1 MKRNWPA
8 LGFLMLTGCV
18 SLPHWWDAEPT
29 TQVTNHPLV
38 DQQAKVVQRAK
49 IDGRK
54 ASPEI
59 AQRVDKAGQKLVDSN
74 PQLGRPLFATIG
86 APEPEIFHVNADML
100 YITEGLVKMCPTEVE
115 LSAVLATELGKM
127 VSERE
132 AKVPQDLR
140 EPEPLP
146 PISLP
151 IGSNGYSPAN
161 DPSHMIE
168 MAKFEKRYPK
178 KRPQIT
184 RPDPRKVAESVLE
197 QAGFRAADL
206 NLVQPILHAADRN
219 CALEQ
224 QLKGVPPATNWQR

>member
-8 LGFLMLTGCV
+8 LGTLMLTGCF
-18 SLPHWWDAEPT
+18 SLPTWWDEAPT
-29 TQVTNHPLV
+29 TQVSNHPLL

-54 ASPEI
+54 ANPEI
-59 AQRVDKAGQKLVDSN
+59 AQRVNLAGKKLVDSN

-86 APEPEIFHVNADML
+86 SPDPEVFHVGAEIV
-100 YITEGLVKMCPTEVE
+100 YVTEGLVKMCPTEVE
-115 LSAVLATELGKM
+115 LSAVLALELGKM

-132 AKVPQDLR
+132 AKVSQEQR
-140 EPEPLP
+140 EADPLP
-146 PISLP
+146 PMSLP
-151 IGSNGYSPAN
+151 IGSNGYSMAN

-178 KRPQIT
+178 TRPRIA

-197 QAGFRAADL
+197 QAGYRASDL
-206 NLVQPILHAADRN
+206 NLVQPILQAADRN
-219 CALEQ
+219 VALEQ
-224 QLKGVPPATNWQR
+224 QLRGTPPATSWQR